1 MQLSNFK
8 TEIEDLENRIKKKII
23 LATSNPHK
31 LEEINEINT
40 FSDIEF
46 QTVQG
51 NFNPDETGSSYLEN
65 AYIKA
70 FEAAKKMNEIALAD
84 DSGLNVDA
92 LEGAPGIHS
101 ARYADSPIARIKK
114 LLKNLEG
121 IEREKRTAH
130 FTCAMALVCPEGKIL
145 YQCEGKVCGIIID
158 EIKGKNGFGYDP
170 VFYLP
175 EYKKTMA
182 QIEPDIK
189 NKISHR
195 ANALGPMLEWIHKNL
210 V

>member
-1 MQLSNFK
+1 
-8 TEIEDLENRIKKKII
+8 
-23 LATSNPHK
+23 
-31 LEEINEINT
+31 
-40 FSDIEF
+40 
-46 QTVQG
+46 
-51 NFNPDETGSSYLEN
+51 
-65 AYIKA
+65 
-70 FEAAKKMNEIALAD
+70 
-84 DSGLNVDA
+84 
-92 LEGAPGIHS
+92 
-101 ARYADSPIARIKK
+101 
-114 LLKNLEG
+114 
-121 IEREKRTAH
+121 
-130 FTCAMALVCPEGKIL
+130 MALVCPEGKIL

-175 EYKKTMA
+175 EYRKTMA